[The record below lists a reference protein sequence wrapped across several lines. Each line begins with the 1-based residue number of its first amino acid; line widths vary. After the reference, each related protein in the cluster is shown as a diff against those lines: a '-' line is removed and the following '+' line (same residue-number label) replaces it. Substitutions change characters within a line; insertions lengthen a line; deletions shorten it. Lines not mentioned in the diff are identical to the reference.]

1 MDAAPFDRVAA
12 HAQKWQQIGATPPL
26 IRMIK
31 YGARLPWTG
40 QPRRGV
46 RREYPLPPEDYRFAF
61 NEVNRRVAQGF
72 AEEITEAEARRI
84 GPVVSGFVVHG
95 SKPRDVI
102 GYATKDKALTTP
114 NSGWLPQL
122 GSTHLPVAH
131 VVKDW
136 PRYPPGICGAQAPR
150 FVLCSR

>member
-1 MDAAPFDRVAA
+1 MDAAPLDRVAA

-46 RREYPLPPEDYRFAF
+46 RREYPLPPKDYRFAF
-61 NEVNRRVAQGF
+61 NEVNRRVAKGF

-95 SKPRDVI
+95 SKPRVVI
-102 GYATKDKALTTP
+102 DYTIQNEVLAPRKFRAGTLANLSPHVRPGDALIQAEVTIR
-114 NSGWLPQL
+114 NSGL
-122 GSTHLPVAH
+122 
-131 VVKDW
+131 
-136 PRYPPGICGAQAPR
+136 
-150 FVLCSR
+150 